1 MSTILFELGCEELPP
16 KSLKPL
22 RDALQASVI
31 AQLTEADI
39 TFDSIKAFAAPRRLA
54 LQIQGISDKQ
64 PDRSEQKRGPAI
76 KAAFDA
82 EGNLSKAL
90 RGSVSSNIPFEN
102 SQVLENFFRDSKDEK
117 SNRNF
122 KELIDKIN
130 KQGYKEVLEELN
142 QKSISFLTKYGI
154 KISVSGT
161 SKGSYISFEQTI
173 QGQATTELLPA
184 IFQTALDNLPI
195 AKRMRSGASRNE
207 FVRPVQWAVLMQD
220 SAVIDAT
227 IQGHQ
232 TANQT
237 RGHRFHSPNYHEIAH
252 AGNYE
257 QLLDGLKVVADFD
270 KRQMLIKNQ
279 VKALADE
286 VNADAIVPQDLLDE
300 VTALVDFPIALRAS
314 FEPRFLQVPQ
324 EALIST
330 MQADQKYFC
339 LTDKAGKLQPYFIFI
354 TNIESKD
361 PNQIIEGNEKV
372 VRPRLADAEF
382 FFLQDQ
388 KQPLFALTESLKTR
402 VFQDKLGTIWEK
414 SERIAKLAAFIAA
427 LMQQQG
433 QQIDIDETVRAGIL
447 SKADLASSLVG
458 EYPEL
463 QGIAGTYYARL
474 NNEPEAV
481 AASLEEQYLPKF
493 SGDVLPQT
501 PIGICLALADRLDT
515 LVGIFAIDQAPTG
528 SKDPFSL
535 RRSAIGILR
544 ILIEKQLPIN
554 LVALVEQAIKGYSDA
569 EGSKIEKMGDTFTQV
584 MAFLNSRYRA
594 MYTEQGVSVDTI
606 QAVQAI
612 NPHMPLDFDQRIRAV
627 QAFSE
632 LSQASML
639 ADSNKRV
646 ANILAKSEVS
656 VADNVDEALLSESAE
671 QSLYGSVRQAQTAV
685 QPLLEQADYTQVLQ
699 TLASLDE
706 PLTQFFDN
714 VMVNSEDA
722 ALKNNRLALLK
733 QVRALFL
740 TVADISE
747 LQL

>member
-1 MSTILFELGCEELPP
+1 
-16 KSLKPL
+16 
-22 RDALQASVI
+22 
-31 AQLTEADI
+31 
-39 TFDSIKAFAAPRRLA
+39 
-54 LQIQGISDKQ
+54 
-64 PDRSEQKRGPAI
+64 
-76 KAAFDA
+76 
-82 EGNLSKAL
+82 
-90 RGSVSSNIPFEN
+90 
-102 SQVLENFFRDSKDEK
+102 
-117 SNRNF
+117 
-122 KELIDKIN
+122 
-130 KQGYKEVLEELN
+130 
-142 QKSISFLTKYGI
+142 
-154 KISVSGT
+154 
-161 SKGSYISFEQTI
+161 
-173 QGQATTELLPA
+173 
-184 IFQTALDNLPI
+184 
-195 AKRMRSGASRNE
+195 
-207 FVRPVQWAVLMQD
+207 
-220 SAVIDAT
+220 
-227 IQGHQ
+227 
-232 TANQT
+232 
-237 RGHRFHSPNYHEIAH
+237 
-252 AGNYE
+252 
-257 QLLDGLKVVADFD
+257 
-270 KRQMLIKNQ
+270 
-279 VKALADE
+279 
-286 VNADAIVPQDLLDE
+286 LDE
-300 VTALVDFPIALRAS
+300 VTALVDFPIALRAR

-330 MQADQKYFC
+330 MQAVQKYFC
-339 LTDKAGKLQPYFIFI
+339 LTDKTGKLQPYFIFI

-447 SKADLASSLVG
+447 SKADLTSSLVG

-656 VADNVDEALLSESAE
+656 VADNVDEALLSEPAE
-671 QSLYGSVRQAQTAV
+671 QGLYASVLQAQTAV
-685 QPLLEQADYTQVLQ
+685 KPLLEQADYTQVLQ

>member
-1 MSTILFELGCEELPP
+1 MSSILFELGCEELPP
-16 KSLKPL
+16 KSLKTL
-22 RDALQASVI
+22 RDALQASVT
-31 AQLTEADI
+31 AQLIEADI
-39 TFDSIKAFAAPRRLA
+39 SFDSMKAFAAPRRLA
-54 LQIQGISDKQ
+54 LQIQGIADKQ
-64 PDRSEQKRGPAI
+64 PDRAEQKRGPAI

-82 EGNLSKAL
+82 EGNPSRAAMGFAKGLGIEA
-90 RGSVSSNIPFEN
+90 
-102 SQVLENFFRDSKDEK
+102 SQ
-117 SNRNF
+117 
-122 KELIDKIN
+122 LITLNTDKGDYV
-130 KQGYKEVLEELN
+130 GY
-142 QKSISFLTKYGI
+142 
-154 KISVSGT
+154 
-161 SKGSYISFEQTI
+161 EQTVH
-173 QGQATTELLPA
+173 GKATAELLPA

-195 AKRMRSGASRNE
+195 AKRMRSGASRDE
-207 FVRPVQWAVLMQD
+207 FVRPVQWVVLMQD
-220 SAVIDAT
+220 DTVIDGV

-232 TANQT
+232 TDQQT
-237 RGHRFHSPNYHEIAH
+237 RGHRFHSPDYHTINH
-252 AGNYE
+252 ADDYE
-257 QLLDGLKVVADFD
+257 SLLDSLKVIADFD

-279 VKALADE
+279 VKALSDQ

-339 LTDKAGKLQPYFIFI
+339 LTDKDGKLQPYFIFI

-402 VFQDKLGTIWEK
+402 VFQDQLGTIWEK
-414 SERIAKLAAFIAA
+414 SERIAKLSAFIAA
-427 LMQQQG
+427 LLQQQG
-433 QQIDIDETVRAGIL
+433 QQIDIDETARAAML

-554 LVALVEQAIKGYSDA
+554 LVALVEQAIKNYVSA
-569 EGSKIEKMGDTFTQV
+569 EGSKISKMGDTFTKV

-632 LSQASML
+632 LPQAEQL

-646 ANILAKSEVS
+646 ANILAKSEGEVVDS
-656 VADNVDEALLSESAE
+656 VDESLLSEPAE
-671 QSLYGSVRQAQTAV
+671 QALYSAVRQAQTDV
-685 QPLLEQADYTQVLQ
+685 TPLLEKANYTQVLQ
-699 TLASLDE
+699 TLVSLDE
-706 PLTQFFDN
+706 PLTQFFDS
-714 VMVNSEDA
+714 VMVNSDDA

-733 QVRALFL
+733 QLRALFL

>member
-22 RDALQASVI
+22 RDALQASVTE
-31 AQLTEADI
+31 QLNEAEI
-39 TFDSIKAFAAPRRLA
+39 GFDSIKVFAAPRRLA
-54 LQIQGISDKQ
+54 IRIEGISDKQ

-76 KAAFDA
+76 KAAFDSD
-82 EGNLSKAL
+82 GNPTRAAMGFAKGLGIDAS
-90 RGSVSSNIPFEN
+90 
-102 SQVLENFFRDSKDEK
+102 
-117 SNRNF
+117 
-122 KELIDKIN
+122 ELITINTDKGDYV
-130 KQGYKEVLEELN
+130 GY
-142 QKSISFLTKYGI
+142 
-154 KISVSGT
+154 
-161 SKGSYISFEQTI
+161 EQII
-173 QGQATTELLPA
+173 QGQATTELLPT

-220 SAVIDAT
+220 DAVIDAT

-232 TANQT
+232 TGKQT
-237 RGHRFHSPNYHEIAH
+237 RGHRFHSPDYHEITH
-252 AGNYE
+252 ANDYE
-257 QLLDGLKVVADFD
+257 QLLDDLKVVADFD
-270 KRQMLIKNQ
+270 KRQTLIKNQ
-279 VKALADE
+279 VKTLADE
-286 VNADAIVPQDLLDE
+286 VNADPIVPQDLLDE
-300 VTALVDFPIALRAS
+300 VTALVDFPIALRAN
-314 FEPRFLQVPQ
+314 FEARFLQVPQ

-414 SERIAKLAAFIAA
+414 SERIAKLAAFIAT

-433 QQIDIDETVRAGIL
+433 RDINVDETVRAAIL

-474 NNEPEAV
+474 NDEPEAV
-481 AASLEEQYLPKF
+481 AASLQEQYLPKF

-554 LVALVEQAIKGYSDA
+554 LVALVEQAIKGYSTS
-569 EGSKIEKMGDTFTQV
+569 EGSKIAKMGDTFTQV

-627 QAFSE
+627 QTFSE
-632 LSQASML
+632 LPQAEKL

-656 VADNVDEALLSESAE
+656 VADTVDEALLSEPAE
-671 QSLYGSVRQAQTAV
+671 QTLYQAVQQAQMAV
-685 QPLLEQADYTQVLQ
+685 KPLLETADYTQVLQ
-699 TLASLDE
+699 TLVSLDA
-706 PLTQFFDN
+706 PLTQFFAD

>member
-22 RDALQASVI
+22 RDALQKSVTE
-31 AQLTEADI
+31 QLAEADI
-39 TFDSIKAFAAPRRLA
+39 SFDSMKAFAAPRRLA
-54 LQIQGISDKQ
+54 IQIQGISDKQ
-64 PDRSEQKRGPAI
+64 PDRTEQKRGPAI

-82 EGNLSKAL
+82 DGNPTRAAMGFAKGLGIEAS
-90 RGSVSSNIPFEN
+90 
-102 SQVLENFFRDSKDEK
+102 
-117 SNRNF
+117 
-122 KELIDKIN
+122 ELTTINTDKGDYV
-130 KQGYKEVLEELN
+130 GY
-142 QKSISFLTKYGI
+142 
-154 KISVSGT
+154 
-161 SKGSYISFEQTI
+161 EQTI
-173 QGQATTELLPA
+173 HGQATTELLPA
-184 IFQTALDNLPI
+184 IFQAALDDLPI

-232 TANQT
+232 TGTQT
-237 RGHRFHSPNYHEIAH
+237 RGHRFHSPDFYNIDH
-252 AGNYE
+252 ANDYE
-257 QLLDGLKVVADFD
+257 PLLDGLKVVADFD

-286 VNADAIVPQDLLDE
+286 INADAIVPQGLLDE
-300 VTALVDFPIALRAS
+300 VTALVDFPIALRAD
-314 FEPRFLQVPQ
+314 FEARFLQVPQ

-339 LTDKAGKLQPYFIFI
+339 LTDKAGTLQPYFIFI

-361 PNQIIEGNEKV
+361 PQQIIEGNEKV

-402 VFQDKLGTIWEK
+402 VFQDQLGTIWEK
-414 SERIAKLAAFIAA
+414 SERIAKLAAYIAA

-433 QQIDIDETVRAGIL
+433 HEINIDDTVRAAML

-474 NNEPEAV
+474 NDEPEAV

-501 PIGICLALADRLDT
+501 SIGICLALADRLDT

-535 RRSAIGILR
+535 RRSAIGVLR

-554 LVALVEQAIKGYSDA
+554 LVALVEQAIKNYSSSD
-569 EGSKIEKMGDTFTQV
+569 GSKITKMGDTFTQV

-612 NPHMPLDFDQRIRAV
+612 HPHMPLDFDQRIRAV
-627 QAFSE
+627 QTFSE
-632 LSQASML
+632 LPQAEQL

-646 ANILAKSEVS
+646 ANILAKSEET
-656 VADNVDEALLSESAE
+656 VADKVDEALLTEPAE
-671 QSLYGSVRQAQTAV
+671 QALYETVRQAQTAV
-685 QPLLEQADYTQVLQ
+685 TPLLAEADYTQVLQ
-699 TLASLDE
+699 TLAGLDA
-706 PLTQFFDN
+706 PLTQFFDD

-747 LQL
+747 LQI

>member
-22 RDALQASVI
+22 RDALQASVTE
-31 AQLTEADI
+31 QLNEAEI
-39 TFDSIKAFAAPRRLA
+39 GFDSIKAFAAPRRLA
-54 LQIQGISDKQ
+54 IRIEGISDKQ

-76 KAAFDA
+76 KAAFDSD
-82 EGNLSKAL
+82 GNPTRAAMGFAKGLGIDAS
-90 RGSVSSNIPFEN
+90 
-102 SQVLENFFRDSKDEK
+102 
-117 SNRNF
+117 
-122 KELIDKIN
+122 ELITINTDKGDYV
-130 KQGYKEVLEELN
+130 GY
-142 QKSISFLTKYGI
+142 
-154 KISVSGT
+154 
-161 SKGSYISFEQTI
+161 EQII
-173 QGQATTELLPA
+173 QGQATTELLPT

-232 TANQT
+232 TGKQT
-237 RGHRFHSPNYHEIAH
+237 RGHRFHSPDYHEITH
-252 AGNYE
+252 ANDYE
-257 QLLDGLKVVADFD
+257 QLLDDLKVVADFD
-270 KRQMLIKNQ
+270 KRQTLIKNQ
-279 VKALADE
+279 VKTLADE
-286 VNADAIVPQDLLDE
+286 VNADPIVPQDLLDE
-300 VTALVDFPIALRAS
+300 VTALVDFPIALRAN
-314 FEPRFLQVPQ
+314 FEARFLQVPQ

-339 LTDKAGKLQPYFIFI
+339 LTDKVGKLQPYFIFI

-388 KQPLFALTESLKTR
+388 KQPLFALIESLKTR

-414 SERIAKLAAFIAA
+414 SERIAKLAAFIAT

-433 QQIDIDETVRAGIL
+433 RDINVDETVRAAIL

-474 NNEPEAV
+474 NDEPEAV
-481 AASLEEQYLPKF
+481 AASLQEQYLPKF

-554 LVALVEQAIKGYSDA
+554 LVALVEQAIKGYSTS
-569 EGSKIEKMGDTFTQV
+569 EGSKIAKMGDTFTQV

-627 QAFSE
+627 QTFSE
-632 LSQASML
+632 LPQAEEL

-656 VADNVDEALLSESAE
+656 VADTVDEALLSEAAE
-671 QSLYGSVRQAQTAV
+671 QTLYQAVQQAQMAV
-685 QPLLEQADYTQVLQ
+685 KPLLETADYTQVLQ
-699 TLASLDE
+699 TLVSLDA
-706 PLTQFFDN
+706 PLTQFFAD

>member
-22 RDALQASVI
+22 RDALQASVTE
-31 AQLTEADI
+31 QLTEADI

-54 LQIQGISDKQ
+54 IQIQGISDKQ

-76 KAAFDA
+76 KAAFDSD
-82 EGNLSKAL
+82 GNPTRAAMGFAKGLGIEAS
-90 RGSVSSNIPFEN
+90 
-102 SQVLENFFRDSKDEK
+102 
-117 SNRNF
+117 
-122 KELIDKIN
+122 ELITINTDKGDYV
-130 KQGYKEVLEELN
+130 GY
-142 QKSISFLTKYGI
+142 
-154 KISVSGT
+154 
-161 SKGSYISFEQTI
+161 EQVI
-173 QGQATTELLPA
+173 DGQATTELLPA

-220 SAVIDAT
+220 STVIEAT

-232 TANQT
+232 TGTQT
-237 RGHRFHSPNYHEIAH
+237 RGHRFHSPDYYTIAH
-252 AGNYE
+252 ANDYE

-300 VTALVDFPIALRAS
+300 VTALVDFPIALRAN
-314 FEPRFLQVPQ
+314 FEARFLQVPQ

-414 SERIAKLAAFIAA
+414 SERIAKLAAFIAT

-433 QQIDIDETVRAGIL
+433 RDINVDETVRAAIL

-474 NNEPEAV
+474 NGEPEAV

-554 LVALVEQAIKGYSDA
+554 LVALVEQAIKGYSTSD
-569 EGSKIEKMGDTFTQV
+569 GSKIAKMGDTFTQV

-627 QAFSE
+627 QTFSKV
-632 LSQASML
+632 SQASML

-656 VADNVDEALLSESAE
+656 VADNVDEALLSEPAE
-671 QSLYGSVRQAQTAV
+671 QELYQAVQQAQTAV
-685 QPLLEQADYTQVLQ
+685 KPLLETADYTQVLQ
-699 TLASLDE
+699 TLVSLDA
-706 PLTQFFDN
+706 PLTQFFAD
-714 VMVNSEDA
+714 VMVNSDDA

>member
-22 RDALQASVI
+22 RDALQASVTE
-31 AQLTEADI
+31 QLTAADI

-54 LQIQGISDKQ
+54 IQIQGISDKQ
-64 PDRSEQKRGPAI
+64 PDRTEQKRGPAI
-76 KAAFDA
+76 KAAFDSD
-82 EGNLSKAL
+82 GNPTRAAMGFAKGLGIEAS
-90 RGSVSSNIPFEN
+90 
-102 SQVLENFFRDSKDEK
+102 
-117 SNRNF
+117 
-122 KELIDKIN
+122 ELITINTDK
-130 KQGYKEVLEELN
+130 GDYV
-142 QKSISFLTKYGI
+142 G
-154 KISVSGT
+154 
-161 SKGSYISFEQTI
+161 FEQTI
-173 QGQATTELLPA
+173 RGQATTELLPA

-220 SAVIDAT
+220 DTVIDAT

-232 TANQT
+232 TGTQT
-237 RGHRFHSPNYHEIAH
+237 RGHRFHSPDYHNIAH
-252 AGNYE
+252 ANDYE

-286 VNADAIVPQDLLDE
+286 VNSDAIVPQDLLDE

-314 FEPRFLQVPQ
+314 FEARFLQVPQ

-388 KQPLFALTESLKTR
+388 KQPLFALTESLKNR

-414 SERIAKLAAFIAA
+414 SERIAKLAAFIAT

-433 QQIDIDETVRAGIL
+433 HDINVDETVRAGIL

-474 NNEPEAV
+474 NDEPEAV

-569 EGSKIEKMGDTFTQV
+569 EGSKIAKMGDTFTQV

-656 VADNVDEALLSESAE
+656 VADTVDEALLSESAE
-671 QSLYGSVRQAQTAV
+671 QNLYANVQQAQTVV

-706 PLTQFFDN
+706 PLTQFFDQ

>member
-22 RDALQASVI
+22 RDALQESVI
-31 AQLTEADI
+31 EQLNEAEI
-39 TFDSIKAFAAPRRLA
+39 SFDSIKTFAAPRRLA

-82 EGNLSKAL
+82 DGHPTRAAMGFAKGLGIEAS
-90 RGSVSSNIPFEN
+90 
-102 SQVLENFFRDSKDEK
+102 
-117 SNRNF
+117 
-122 KELIDKIN
+122 ELITINTDKGDYV
-130 KQGYKEVLEELN
+130 GY
-142 QKSISFLTKYGI
+142 
-154 KISVSGT
+154 
-161 SKGSYISFEQTI
+161 EQVI
-173 QGQATTELLPA
+173 HGQATTELLPA

-220 SAVIDAT
+220 STVIDAT

-232 TANQT
+232 TGTQT

-252 AGNYE
+252 ANDYE

-286 VNADAIVPQDLLDE
+286 VNSDAIVPQDLLDE

-339 LTDKAGKLQPYFIFI
+339 LTDKTGKLQPYFIFI

-656 VADNVDEALLSESAE
+656 VADNVDEALLSEPAE
-671 QSLYGSVRQAQTAV
+671 QGLYASVIQAQTAV
-685 QPLLEQADYTQVLQ
+685 KPLLEQADYTQVLQ

>member
-22 RDALQASVI
+22 RDALQASVTE
-31 AQLTEADI
+31 QLTEADI

-54 LQIQGISDKQ
+54 IQIQGISDKQ

-76 KAAFDA
+76 KAAFDSD
-82 EGNLSKAL
+82 GNPTRAAMGFAKGLGIEAS
-90 RGSVSSNIPFEN
+90 
-102 SQVLENFFRDSKDEK
+102 
-117 SNRNF
+117 
-122 KELIDKIN
+122 ELITINTDKGDYV
-130 KQGYKEVLEELN
+130 GY
-142 QKSISFLTKYGI
+142 
-154 KISVSGT
+154 
-161 SKGSYISFEQTI
+161 EQVI
-173 QGQATTELLPA
+173 DGQATTELLPA

-220 SAVIDAT
+220 STVIEAT

-232 TANQT
+232 TGTQT
-237 RGHRFHSPNYHEIAH
+237 RGHRFHSPDYYTIAH
-252 AGNYE
+252 ANDYE

-300 VTALVDFPIALRAS
+300 VTALVDFPIALRAN
-314 FEPRFLQVPQ
+314 FEARFLQVPQ

-414 SERIAKLAAFIAA
+414 SERIAKLAAFIAT

-433 QQIDIDETVRAGIL
+433 RDISIDETVRAAIL

-474 NNEPEAV
+474 NGEPEAV

-493 SGDVLPQT
+493 SGDVLPKT

-554 LVALVEQAIKGYSDA
+554 LVALVEQAIKGYSTSD
-569 EGSKIEKMGDTFTQV
+569 GSKIAKMGDTFTQV

-627 QAFSE
+627 QTFSKV
-632 LSQASML
+632 SQASML

-656 VADNVDEALLSESAE
+656 VADNVDEALLSEPAE
-671 QSLYGSVRQAQTAV
+671 QELYQAVQQAQKAV
-685 QPLLEQADYTQVLQ
+685 KPLLETADYTQVLQ
-699 TLASLDE
+699 TLVSLDA
-706 PLTQFFDN
+706 PLTQFFAD
-714 VMVNSEDA
+714 VMVNSDDV

>member
-22 RDALQASVI
+22 RDALQASVTE
-31 AQLTEADI
+31 QLNEAEI
-39 TFDSIKAFAAPRRLA
+39 GFDSIKAFAAPRRLA
-54 LQIQGISDKQ
+54 LQIEGISEKQ
-64 PDRSEQKRGPAI
+64 PDRTEEKRGPAI
-76 KAAFDA
+76 KAAFDSD
-82 EGNLSKAL
+82 GNPTRAAMGFAKGLGIDAS
-90 RGSVSSNIPFEN
+90 
-102 SQVLENFFRDSKDEK
+102 
-117 SNRNF
+117 
-122 KELIDKIN
+122 ELITINTDKGDYV
-130 KQGYKEVLEELN
+130 GY
-142 QKSISFLTKYGI
+142 
-154 KISVSGT
+154 
-161 SKGSYISFEQTI
+161 EQII
-173 QGQATTELLPA
+173 QGQATTELLPT

-207 FVRPVQWAVLMQD
+207 FVRPVQWTVLMQD

-232 TANQT
+232 TGKQT
-237 RGHRFHSPNYHEIAH
+237 RGHRFHSPDYHEITH
-252 AGNYE
+252 ANDYE
-257 QLLDGLKVVADFD
+257 QLLDDLKVVADFD
-270 KRQMLIKNQ
+270 KRQTLIKNQ
-279 VKALADE
+279 VNTLADE
-286 VNADAIVPQDLLDE
+286 VNADPIVPQDLLDE
-300 VTALVDFPIALRAS
+300 VTALVDFPIALRAN
-314 FEPRFLQVPQ
+314 FEARFLQVPQ

-402 VFQDKLGTIWEK
+402 VFQDKLGTIWQK
-414 SERIAKLAAFIAA
+414 SERIAKLAAFIAT

-433 QQIDIDETVRAGIL
+433 RDINVDETVRAAIL

-474 NNEPEAV
+474 NDEPEAV
-481 AASLEEQYLPKF
+481 AASLQEQYLPKF

-554 LVALVEQAIKGYSDA
+554 LVALVEQAIKGYSTS
-569 EGSKIEKMGDTFTQV
+569 EGSKIAKMGDTFTQV

-594 MYTEQGVSVDTI
+594 MYTEQGISVDTI

-627 QAFSE
+627 QTFSE
-632 LSQASML
+632 LPQAEEL

-656 VADNVDEALLSESAE
+656 VADTVDEALLSEAAE
-671 QSLYGSVRQAQTAV
+671 QTLYQAVQQAQMAV
-685 QPLLEQADYTQVLQ
+685 KPLLETADYTQVLQ
-699 TLASLDE
+699 TLVSLDA
-706 PLTQFFDN
+706 PLTQFFAD

>member
-22 RDALQASVI
+22 RDALQASVTE
-31 AQLTEADI
+31 QLTEADI
-39 TFDSIKAFAAPRRLA
+39 SFDSIKAFAAPRRLA
-54 LQIQGISDKQ
+54 IQIQGISDKQ
-64 PDRSEQKRGPAI
+64 PDRTEEKRGPAI

-82 EGNLSKAL
+82 DGNPTRAAMGFAKGLGIEAS
-90 RGSVSSNIPFEN
+90 
-102 SQVLENFFRDSKDEK
+102 
-117 SNRNF
+117 
-122 KELIDKIN
+122 ELTTISTDKGDYV
-130 KQGYKEVLEELN
+130 GYV
-142 QKSISFLTKYGI
+142 
-154 KISVSGT
+154 
-161 SKGSYISFEQTI
+161 QTI

-220 SAVIDAT
+220 STVIDAT

-232 TANQT
+232 TGTQT
-237 RGHRFHSPNYHEIAH
+237 RGHRFHSPEYHNIGH
-252 AGNYE
+252 ANDYE
-257 QLLDGLKVVADFD
+257 ELLGGLKVVADFD

-286 VNADAIVPQDLLDE
+286 VNSDAIVPQALLDE

-314 FEPRFLQVPQ
+314 FEARFLQVPQ

-433 QQIDIDETVRAGIL
+433 QQISIDETVRAGIL

-474 NNEPEAV
+474 NDEPEAV

-554 LVALVEQAIKGYSDA
+554 LVALVEQAIKGYSTSD
-569 EGSKIEKMGDTFTQV
+569 GSKIAKMGDTFTQV

-627 QAFSE
+627 QTFSD
-632 LSQASML
+632 LPQASML

-656 VADNVDEALLSESAE
+656 VADTVDEALLSEPAE
-671 QSLYGSVRQAQTAV
+671 QNLYASVKQAQTVV

-714 VMVNSEDA
+714 VMVNSEDT
-722 ALKNNRLALLK
+722 ALKANRLALLK

>member
-22 RDALQASVI
+22 RDALENSVVE
-31 AQLTEADI
+31 QLNEADI

-54 LQIQGISDKQ
+54 IQIEGISDKQ
-64 PDRSEQKRGPAI
+64 PNRSEQKRGPAI

-82 EGNLSKAL
+82 DGNPTRAAMGFAKGLGIDAS
-90 RGSVSSNIPFEN
+90 
-102 SQVLENFFRDSKDEK
+102 
-117 SNRNF
+117 
-122 KELIDKIN
+122 ELVTIKTDK
-130 KQGYKEVLEELN
+130 GDYV
-142 QKSISFLTKYGI
+142 G
-154 KISVSGT
+154 
-161 SKGSYISFEQTI
+161 FEQTI
-173 QGQATTELLPA
+173 EGQATTELLPS

-195 AKRMRSGASRNE
+195 AKRMRSGASRDE
-207 FVRPVQWAVLMQD
+207 FVRPVQWVVLMQD
-220 SAVIDAT
+220 DTVIDAT
-227 IQGHQ
+227 IQGHD
-232 TANQT
+232 TGTQT
-237 RGHRFHSPNYHEIAH
+237 RGHRFHSPDYHKITH
-252 AGNYE
+252 ANDYE
-257 QLLDGLKVVADFD
+257 ALLKNLNVIADFD
-270 KRQMLIKNQ
+270 QRQMLIKNQ

-286 VNADAIVPQDLLDE
+286 VNANPIIPQSLLDE

-361 PNQIIEGNEKV
+361 PKQIIEGNEKV

-388 KQPLFALTESLKTR
+388 KQPLFALTDSLKTR
-402 VFQDKLGTIWEK
+402 VFQDQLGTIWQK
-414 SERIAKLAAFIAA
+414 SERVAKLAAFIAA
-427 LMQQQG
+427 LIQEQG
-433 QQIDIDETVRAGIL
+433 QTIDIDETVRAAIL

-474 NNEPEAV
+474 NGESEAV
-481 AASLEEQYLPKF
+481 AASIEEQYLPKF

-554 LVALVEQAIKGYSDA
+554 LVALVEQAIKGYSDDS
-569 EGSKIEKMGDTFTQV
+569 GSKIAKMGDTFTQV
-584 MAFLNSRYRA
+584 MTFLNSRYRA

-632 LSQASML
+632 LPQASML
-639 ADSNKRV
+639 SESNKRV
-646 ANILAKSEVS
+646 ANILAKSEGDVVNS
-656 VADNVDEALLSESAE
+656 INKTLINEGAE
-671 QSLYGSVRQAQTAV
+671 QDLYQAIQHAQDDV
-685 QPLLEQADYTQVLQ
+685 APLLKTADYTPVLQ
-699 TLASLDE
+699 TLARLDE
-706 PLTQFFDN
+706 PLTQFFDT

-722 ALKNNRLALLK
+722 ALKANRLALLK

>member
-82 EGNLSKAL
+82 EGNPTRAAMGFAKGLGIEAS
-90 RGSVSSNIPFEN
+90 
-102 SQVLENFFRDSKDEK
+102 
-117 SNRNF
+117 
-122 KELIDKIN
+122 ELITINTDKGDYV
-130 KQGYKEVLEELN
+130 GY
-142 QKSISFLTKYGI
+142 
-154 KISVSGT
+154 
-161 SKGSYISFEQTI
+161 EQVI
-173 QGQATTELLPA
+173 HGQATTELLAA

-220 SAVIDAT
+220 STVIDAT

-232 TANQT
+232 TGTQT

-252 AGNYE
+252 ANDYE
-257 QLLDGLKVVADFD
+257 ELLGGLKVVADFD

-656 VADNVDEALLSESAE
+656 VADTVDEALLSESAE
-671 QSLYGSVRQAQTAV
+671 QSLYESVLQAQTEV
-685 QPLLEQADYTQVLQ
+685 KPLLEQADYTQVLQ

-722 ALKNNRLALLK
+722 DLKNNRLALLK

>member
-16 KSLKPL
+16 KSLKTL
-22 RDALQASVI
+22 RDALQASVTE
-31 AQLTEADI
+31 QLAEADI
-39 TFDSIKAFAAPRRLA
+39 SFESIKAFAAPRRLA
-54 LQIQGISDKQ
+54 LQIQNIANSQ

-82 EGNLSKAL
+82 EGNPSRAAIGFAKGLGIEPS
-90 RGSVSSNIPFEN
+90 
-102 SQVLENFFRDSKDEK
+102 
-117 SNRNF
+117 
-122 KELIDKIN
+122 ELMTINTDKGDYI
-130 KQGYKEVLEELN
+130 GY
-142 QKSISFLTKYGI
+142 
-154 KISVSGT
+154 
-161 SKGSYISFEQTI
+161 EQTI
-173 QGQATTELLPA
+173 RGQAVTELLPE

-195 AKRMRSGASRNE
+195 AKRMRSGMSKQE
-207 FVRPVQWAVLMQD
+207 FVRPVQWVVLMRDDQL
-220 SAVIDAT
+220 VEAT

-232 TANQT
+232 TGTQT
-237 RGHRFHSPNYHEIAH
+237 RGHRFHSPSFYNIDH
-252 AGNYE
+252 ADNYE
-257 QLLDGLKVVADFD
+257 SLLQSLKVVANFD
-270 KRQMLIKNQ
+270 KRKMLIKNQ
-279 VKALADE
+279 VKTLADQ
-286 VNADAIVPQDLLDE
+286 VNANAIMPQDLLDE

-388 KQPLFALTESLKTR
+388 KQPLFALTENLKSR
-402 VFQDKLGTIWEK
+402 VFQDKLGTIGHK

-433 QQIDIDETVRAGIL
+433 TPIDIDETVRAAIL
-447 SKADLASSLVG
+447 AKADLASSLVG

-474 NNEPEAV
+474 NGEPEAV
-481 AASLEEQYLPKF
+481 AAGLEEQYLPKF
-493 SGDVLPQT
+493 SGDALPQT

-554 LVALVEQAIKGYSDA
+554 LVALVEQAVKNYSSIDNNLA
-569 EGSKIEKMGDTFTQV
+569 IDMGDTFTQV
-584 MAFLNSRYRA
+584 TSFLNSRYRA
-594 MYTEQGVSVDTI
+594 MYTEQGVNVDTI

-627 QAFSE
+627 QTFSK
-632 LSQASML
+632 LPQASKL
-639 ADSNKRV
+639 AESNKRV
-646 ANILAKSEVS
+646 ANILAKSEGE
-656 VADNVDEALLSESAE
+656 VAEKVDEALLSEAAE
-671 QSLYGSVRQAQTAV
+671 QDLYQAVQQAQTDVA
-685 QPLLEQADYTQVLQ
+685 PLLKSAEYTQILQ

-706 PLTQFFDN
+706 PLTQFFDS
-714 VMVNSEDA
+714 VMVNSEEA
-722 ALKNNRLALLK
+722 ALKANRLALLK

>member
-1 MSTILFELGCEELPP
+1 MTTILFELGCEELPP
-16 KSLKPL
+16 KSLKTL
-22 RDALQASVI
+22 RDALKNSVTE
-31 AQLTEADI
+31 QLVAADI
-39 TFDSIKAFAAPRRLA
+39 SFDAIKAFAAPRRLA
-54 LQIQGISDKQ
+54 LQIHGIADKQ

-82 EGNLSKAL
+82 EGNPSRAAIGFAKGLGIEAS
-90 RGSVSSNIPFEN
+90 
-102 SQVLENFFRDSKDEK
+102 
-117 SNRNF
+117 
-122 KELIDKIN
+122 ELITINTDKGDYV
-130 KQGYKEVLEELN
+130 GY
-142 QKSISFLTKYGI
+142 
-154 KISVSGT
+154 
-161 SKGSYISFEQTI
+161 EQTVH
-173 QGQATTELLPA
+173 GKAVAELLPQ

-195 AKRMRSGASRNE
+195 AKRMRSGASRDE
-207 FVRPVQWAVLMQD
+207 FVRPVQWMVLMAD
-220 SAVIDAT
+220 DRVIDAA

-232 TANQT
+232 SGQQT
-237 RGHRFHSPNYHEIAH
+237 RGHRFHSPDYHTISH
-252 AGNYE
+252 ANDYE
-257 QLLDGLKVVADFD
+257 ALLDGLKVVADFD
-270 KRQMLIKNQ
+270 KRQAFINNQ
-279 VKALADE
+279 VQALADE
-286 VNADAIVPQDLLDE
+286 INATAIVPQDLLDE
-300 VTALVDFPIALRAS
+300 VTALVDFPIALRAD

-339 LTDKAGKLQPYFIFI
+339 LTDKDGKLQPYFIFI
-354 TNIESKD
+354 TNIASKD
-361 PNQIIEGNEKV
+361 PKQIIEGNEKV

-402 VFQDKLGTIWEK
+402 VFQDQLGTIWEK
-414 SERIAKLAAFIAA
+414 SERIAKQATFIAN
-427 LMQQQG
+427 LLQQQG
-433 QQIDIDETVRAGIL
+433 QQINIDETARAAML

-458 EYPEL
+458 EYPDL

-474 NNEPEAV
+474 NGEPEAV

-515 LVGIFAIDQAPTG
+515 LVGIFAIGQPPTG

-554 LVALVEQAIKGYSDA
+554 LVALVEQAIKNYASA
-569 EGSKIEKMGDTFTQV
+569 EGSKITKMGDTFTQV

-627 QAFSE
+627 QAFSA
-632 LSQASML
+632 LPQASML

-646 ANILAKSEVS
+646 ANILAKSES
-656 VADNVDEALLSESAE
+656 AVAENIDETLLVEPAE
-671 QSLYGSVRQAQTAV
+671 QALYSNVCQAQTAV
-685 QPLLEQADYTQVLQ
+685 QPLLAQANYTQVLQ
-699 TLASLDE
+699 TLTSLDA
-706 PLTQFFDN
+706 PLTQFFED
-714 VMVNSEDA
+714 VMVNSDDA

>member
-22 RDALQASVI
+22 RDALQASVTE
-31 AQLTEADI
+31 QLNEADI
-39 TFDSIKAFAAPRRLA
+39 TFDSIKAFATPRRLA
-54 LQIQGISDKQ
+54 IQIEGISDKQ

-76 KAAFDA
+76 KAAFDSD
-82 EGNLSKAL
+82 GNPTRAAMGFAKGLGIDAS
-90 RGSVSSNIPFEN
+90 
-102 SQVLENFFRDSKDEK
+102 
-117 SNRNF
+117 
-122 KELIDKIN
+122 ELITINTDKGDYV
-130 KQGYKEVLEELN
+130 GY
-142 QKSISFLTKYGI
+142 
-154 KISVSGT
+154 
-161 SKGSYISFEQTI
+161 EQII
-173 QGQATTELLPA
+173 QGQATTELLPT

-220 SAVIDAT
+220 DAVIDAT

-232 TANQT
+232 TGKQT
-237 RGHRFHSPNYHEIAH
+237 RGHRFHSPDYHEITH
-252 AGNYE
+252 ANDYE

-270 KRQMLIKNQ
+270 KRQTLIKNQ
-279 VKALADE
+279 VKTLADE
-286 VNADAIVPQDLLDE
+286 VNADPIVPQDLLDE
-300 VTALVDFPIALRAS
+300 VTALVDFPIALRAN

-414 SERIAKLAAFIAA
+414 SERIAKLAAFIAT

-433 QQIDIDETVRAGIL
+433 RDINVDETVRAAIL

-474 NNEPEAV
+474 NDEPEAV
-481 AASLEEQYLPKF
+481 AASLQEQYLPKF

-554 LVALVEQAIKGYSDA
+554 LVALVEQAIKGYSTS
-569 EGSKIEKMGDTFTQV
+569 EGSKIAKMGDTFTQV

-612 NPHMPLDFDQRIRAV
+612 NSHMPLDFDQRIRAV
-627 QAFSE
+627 QTFSE
-632 LSQASML
+632 LPQAEKL

-656 VADNVDEALLSESAE
+656 VADTVDEALLSEPAE
-671 QSLYGSVRQAQTAV
+671 QALYQAIQQAQTAV
-685 QPLLEQADYTQVLQ
+685 KPLLETADYTQVLQ
-699 TLASLDE
+699 TLVSLDA
-706 PLTQFFDN
+706 PLSDFFAD

>member
-31 AQLTEADI
+31 EQLKEADI
-39 TFDSIKAFAAPRRLA
+39 SFDSIKAFAAPRRLA
-54 LQIQGISDKQ
+54 IQITGISDKQ
-64 PDRSEQKRGPAI
+64 PDRTEQKRGPAI
-76 KAAFDA
+76 KAAFDD
-82 EGNLSKAL
+82 EGNPTRAAMGFAKGLGIEAS
-90 RGSVSSNIPFEN
+90 
-102 SQVLENFFRDSKDEK
+102 
-117 SNRNF
+117 
-122 KELIDKIN
+122 ELTTINTDKGDYV
-130 KQGYKEVLEELN
+130 GY
-142 QKSISFLTKYGI
+142 
-154 KISVSGT
+154 
-161 SKGSYISFEQTI
+161 EQTI
-173 QGQATTELLPA
+173 HGQATTELLPD

-195 AKRMRSGASRNE
+195 AKRMRSGSGREE
-207 FVRPVQWAVLMQD
+207 FVRPVQWVVLMQD
-220 SAVIDAT
+220 DQVIDAT

-232 TANQT
+232 SGAKT
-237 RGHRFHSPNYHEIAH
+237 RGHRFHSPDYHELDH
-252 AGNYE
+252 ADNYE
-257 QLLDGLKVVADFD
+257 SLLERLKVIADFD
-270 KRQMLIKNQ
+270 KRRMMINNQ
-279 VKALADE
+279 VKTLADQ
-286 VNADAIVPQDLLDE
+286 VNADAIVPAELLDE
-300 VTALVDFPIALRAS
+300 VTALVDLPIALRAS

-339 LTDKAGKLQPYFIFI
+339 LTDKDGKLQPYFIFI

-361 PNQIIEGNEKV
+361 SNQIVEGNEKV

-388 KQPLFALTESLKTR
+388 KQPLFAMTESLKTR
-402 VFQDKLGTIWEK
+402 VFQDQLGTIWEK
-414 SERIAKLAAFIAA
+414 SERIAKLAGFIAG
-427 LMQQQG
+427 LLQQQG
-433 QQIDIDETVRAGIL
+433 QSIDLDETVRAAML
-447 SKADLASSLVG
+447 AKADLTSSLVG

-474 NNEPEAV
+474 NDEPEAV
-481 AASLEEQYLPKF
+481 AASIEEQYLPKF
-493 SGDVLPQT
+493 SGDILPQT

-554 LVALVEQAIKGYSDA
+554 LVALVEQAIKGYSN
-569 EGSKIEKMGDTFTQV
+569 ESGSKIAKMGDTFTQV

-594 MYTEQGVSVDTI
+594 MYTEKGVSVDTI

-627 QAFSE
+627 QSFSK
-632 LSQASML
+632 LPQASML

-646 ANILAKSEVS
+646 ANIIAKSDAQ
-656 VADNVDEALLSESAE
+656 VADKVDESLLTEAAE
-671 QSLYGSVRQAQTAV
+671 QALYAKVQQAQQQVA
-685 QPLLEQADYTQVLQ
+685 PLLEQADYTQVLQ
-699 TLASLDE
+699 TLTSLDE
-706 PLTQFFDN
+706 PLTQFFDS

-722 ALKNNRLALLK
+722 ALKANRLALLK

>member
-22 RDALQASVI
+22 RDALQKSVTE
-31 AQLTEADI
+31 QLAEADI
-39 TFDSIKAFAAPRRLA
+39 SFDSMKAFAAPRRLA
-54 LQIQGISDKQ
+54 IQIQGISDKQ
-64 PDRSEQKRGPAI
+64 PDRTEQKRGPAI

-82 EGNLSKAL
+82 DGNPTRAAMGFAKGLGIEAS
-90 RGSVSSNIPFEN
+90 
-102 SQVLENFFRDSKDEK
+102 
-117 SNRNF
+117 
-122 KELIDKIN
+122 ELTTINTDKGDYV
-130 KQGYKEVLEELN
+130 GY
-142 QKSISFLTKYGI
+142 
-154 KISVSGT
+154 
-161 SKGSYISFEQTI
+161 EQTI
-173 QGQATTELLPA
+173 HGQATTELLPA
-184 IFQTALDNLPI
+184 IFQTALDDLPI

-220 SAVIDAT
+220 DGVIDAT

-232 TANQT
+232 TGTQT
-237 RGHRFHSPNYHEIAH
+237 RGHRFHSPDFYNIDH
-252 AGNYE
+252 ANDYE
-257 QLLDGLKVVADFD
+257 PLLDGLKVVADFD

-286 VNADAIVPQDLLDE
+286 INADAIVPQGLLDE
-300 VTALVDFPIALRAS
+300 VTALVDFPIALRAD
-314 FEPRFLQVPQ
+314 FEARFLQVPQ

-339 LTDKAGKLQPYFIFI
+339 LTDKAGTLQPYFIFI

-361 PNQIIEGNEKV
+361 PQQIIEGNEKV

-402 VFQDKLGTIWEK
+402 VFQDQLGTIWEK
-414 SERIAKLAAFIAA
+414 SERIAKLAAYIAA

-433 QQIDIDETVRAGIL
+433 HEINIDDTVRAAML

-474 NNEPEAV
+474 NEEPEAV

-501 PIGICLALADRLDT
+501 SIGICLALADRLDT

-535 RRSAIGILR
+535 RRSAIGVLR

-554 LVALVEQAIKGYSDA
+554 LVALVEQAIKNYSSSD
-569 EGSKIEKMGDTFTQV
+569 GSKITKMGDTFTQV

-612 NPHMPLDFDQRIRAV
+612 HPHMPLDFDQRIRAV
-627 QAFSE
+627 QTFSE
-632 LSQASML
+632 LPQAEQL

-646 ANILAKSEVS
+646 ANILAKSEET
-656 VADNVDEALLSESAE
+656 VADKVDEALLSEPAE
-671 QSLYGSVRQAQTAV
+671 QTLYETVRQAQTAV
-685 QPLLEQADYTQVLQ
+685 TPLLAEADYTQVLQ
-699 TLASLDE
+699 TLAGLDA
-706 PLTQFFDN
+706 PLTQFFDD

-747 LQL
+747 LQI

>member
-1 MSTILFELGCEELPP
+1 MTTILFELGCEELPP
-16 KSLKPL
+16 KSLKTL
-22 RDALQASVI
+22 RDALQNSVTE
-31 AQLTEADI
+31 QLNDTDI
-39 TFDSIKAFAAPRRLA
+39 SFDSIKAFAAPRRLA
-54 LQIQGISDKQ
+54 LQIYGISDKQ

-82 EGNLSKAL
+82 DGHPTRAAIGFAKGLGIEAS
-90 RGSVSSNIPFEN
+90 
-102 SQVLENFFRDSKDEK
+102 
-117 SNRNF
+117 
-122 KELIDKIN
+122 ELMIINTDKGDYV
-130 KQGYKEVLEELN
+130 GY
-142 QKSISFLTKYGI
+142 
-154 KISVSGT
+154 
-161 SKGSYISFEQTI
+161 EQTVH
-173 QGQATTELLPA
+173 GKAVAELLPQ

-195 AKRMRSGASRNE
+195 AKRMRSGASRDE
-207 FVRPVQWAVLMQD
+207 FVRPVQWVVLMADDQ
-220 SAVIDAT
+220 VIAAT

-232 TANQT
+232 SGQQT
-237 RGHRFHSPNYHEIAH
+237 RGHRFHSPDYHAINH
-252 AGNYE
+252 ANDYE
-257 QLLDGLKVVADFD
+257 ALLDGLKVVADFD
-270 KRQMLIKNQ
+270 KRQAFINNQ
-279 VKALADE
+279 VQALADE
-286 VNADAIVPQDLLDE
+286 INATAIVPQDLLDE
-300 VTALVDFPIALRAS
+300 VTALVDFPIALRAD

-339 LTDKAGKLQPYFIFI
+339 LTDKDGKLQPYFIFI
-354 TNIESKD
+354 TNIASKD
-361 PNQIIEGNEKV
+361 PKQIIEGNEKV

-388 KQPLFALTESLKTR
+388 KQPLAALTDSLKTR
-402 VFQDKLGTIWEK
+402 VFQDQLGTIWEK
-414 SERIAKLAAFIAA
+414 SERIAKLATFIAT
-427 LMQQQG
+427 LLQEQG
-433 QQIDIDETVRAGIL
+433 QPISIEETARAAML

-458 EYPEL
+458 EYPDL

-474 NNEPEAV
+474 NGEPEAV

-493 SGDVLPQT
+493 SGDVLPKT

-515 LVGIFAIDQAPTG
+515 LVGIFAIGQPPTG

-554 LVALVEQAIKGYSDA
+554 LIALVEQAIKNYNENDT
-569 EGSKIEKMGDTFTQV
+569 KIANMGDTFTQV
-584 MAFLNSRYRA
+584 MTFLNSRYRA

-627 QAFSE
+627 QAFRA

-646 ANILAKSEVS
+646 ANILAKSES
-656 VADNVDEALLSESAE
+656 AVAENVDETLLIEPAE
-671 QSLYGSVRQAQTAV
+671 QALYSNVHQAQLAV
-685 QPLLEQADYTQVLQ
+685 QPLLAQANYTQALQ

-706 PLTQFFDN
+706 PLTQFFDG
-714 VMVNSEDA
+714 VMVNSDDA

>member
-22 RDALQASVI
+22 RDALQASVTE
-31 AQLTEADI
+31 QLNEADI

-54 LQIQGISDKQ
+54 IRIEGISDKQ

-76 KAAFDA
+76 KAAFDSD
-82 EGNLSKAL
+82 GNPTRAAMGFAKGLGIDAS
-90 RGSVSSNIPFEN
+90 
-102 SQVLENFFRDSKDEK
+102 
-117 SNRNF
+117 
-122 KELIDKIN
+122 ELITINTDKGDYV
-130 KQGYKEVLEELN
+130 GY
-142 QKSISFLTKYGI
+142 
-154 KISVSGT
+154 
-161 SKGSYISFEQTI
+161 EQII
-173 QGQATTELLPA
+173 QGQETTELLPT

-232 TANQT
+232 TGKQT
-237 RGHRFHSPNYHEIAH
+237 RGHRFHSPDYHEITH
-252 AGNYE
+252 ANDYE
-257 QLLDGLKVVADFD
+257 QLLDDLKVVADFD
-270 KRQMLIKNQ
+270 KRQTLIKNQ
-279 VKALADE
+279 VKTLADE
-286 VNADAIVPQDLLDE
+286 VNADPIVPQDLLDE
-300 VTALVDFPIALRAS
+300 VTALVDFPIALRAN
-314 FEPRFLQVPQ
+314 FEARFLQVPQ

-414 SERIAKLAAFIAA
+414 SERIAKLAAFIAT

-433 QQIDIDETVRAGIL
+433 RDINVDETVRAAIL

-474 NNEPEAV
+474 NDEPEAV
-481 AASLEEQYLPKF
+481 AASLQEQYLPKF

-554 LVALVEQAIKGYSDA
+554 LVALVEQAIKGYSTS
-569 EGSKIEKMGDTFTQV
+569 EGSKIAKMGDTFTQV

-627 QAFSE
+627 QTFSE
-632 LSQASML
+632 LPQAEKL

-656 VADNVDEALLSESAE
+656 VADTVDEALLSEAAE
-671 QSLYGSVRQAQTAV
+671 QTLYQAVQQAQMAV
-685 QPLLEQADYTQVLQ
+685 KPLLETADYTQVLQ
-699 TLASLDE
+699 TLVSLDA
-706 PLTQFFDN
+706 PLTQFFAD

>member
-22 RDALQASVI
+22 RDALQASVTE
-31 AQLTEADI
+31 QLTEADI
-39 TFDSIKAFAAPRRLA
+39 SFDSIKAFAAPRRLA
-54 LQIQGISDKQ
+54 IQIQGISDKQ
-64 PDRSEQKRGPAI
+64 PDRTEEKRGPAI

-82 EGNLSKAL
+82 DGNPTRAAMGFAKGLGIEAS
-90 RGSVSSNIPFEN
+90 
-102 SQVLENFFRDSKDEK
+102 
-117 SNRNF
+117 
-122 KELIDKIN
+122 ELTTINTDKGDYV
-130 KQGYKEVLEELN
+130 GYV
-142 QKSISFLTKYGI
+142 
-154 KISVSGT
+154 
-161 SKGSYISFEQTI
+161 QTI

-220 SAVIDAT
+220 HAVIDAT

-232 TANQT
+232 TGTQT
-237 RGHRFHSPNYHEIAH
+237 RGHRFHSPDYHNIAH
-252 AGNYE
+252 ANDYE
-257 QLLDGLKVVADFD
+257 QLLDGLKVVVDFD

-286 VNADAIVPQDLLDE
+286 VSSDAIVPQSLLDE

-433 QQIDIDETVRAGIL
+433 RQINIDQTVRAGIL

-474 NNEPEAV
+474 NDEPEAV

-554 LVALVEQAIKGYSDA
+554 LVALVEQAIKGYSTA
-569 EGSKIEKMGDTFTQV
+569 EGSKIAKMGDTFTQV

-656 VADNVDEALLSESAE
+656 VADTVDEALLSEPAE
-671 QSLYGSVRQAQTAV
+671 QNLYASVKQAQTVV

-706 PLTQFFDN
+706 PLTQFFDS
-714 VMVNSEDA
+714 VMVNSEDT
-722 ALKNNRLALLK
+722 ALKANRLALLK

>member
-22 RDALQASVI
+22 RDALQASVTE
-31 AQLTEADI
+31 QLNEAEI
-39 TFDSIKAFAAPRRLA
+39 GFDSIKAFAAPRRLA
-54 LQIQGISDKQ
+54 LQIDGISDKQ
-64 PDRSEQKRGPAI
+64 PDRTEEKRGPAI

-82 EGNLSKAL
+82 DGNPTRAAMGFAKGLGIEAS
-90 RGSVSSNIPFEN
+90 
-102 SQVLENFFRDSKDEK
+102 
-117 SNRNF
+117 
-122 KELIDKIN
+122 ELITIN
-130 KQGYKEVLEELN
+130 TEKGDYVGYV
-142 QKSISFLTKYGI
+142 
-154 KISVSGT
+154 
-161 SKGSYISFEQTI
+161 QTI
-173 QGQATTELLPA
+173 QGQATTELLPT

-220 SAVIDAT
+220 TAVIDAT

-232 TANQT
+232 TGNQT
-237 RGHRFHSPNYHEIAH
+237 RGHRFHSPDYHEIAH
-252 AGNYE
+252 ANDYE

-270 KRQMLIKNQ
+270 KRQTLIKNQ

-286 VNADAIVPQDLLDE
+286 VNADPIVPQDLLDE
-300 VTALVDFPIALRAS
+300 VTALVDFPIALRAN
-314 FEPRFLQVPQ
+314 FEARFLQVPQ

-414 SERIAKLAAFIAA
+414 SERIAKLAAFIAT
-427 LMQQQG
+427 LMQEQG
-433 QQIDIDETVRAGIL
+433 RDINVDDTVRAAIL

-474 NNEPEAV
+474 NDEPEAV

-493 SGDVLPQT
+493 SGDVLPKT
-501 PIGICLALADRLDT
+501 PVGICLALADRLDT

-554 LVALVEQAIKGYSDA
+554 LVALVEQAIKGYSTAD
-569 EGSKIEKMGDTFTQV
+569 GSKIAKMGDTFTQV

-632 LSQASML
+632 LPQAEKL

-646 ANILAKSEVS
+646 ANILAKSEMS
-656 VADNVDEALLSESAE
+656 VADKVDETLLAEPAE
-671 QSLYGSVRQAQTAV
+671 QALYQAVQQAQTAV
-685 QPLLEQADYTQVLQ
+685 TPLLETADYTQILQ
-699 TLASLDE
+699 TLVSLDA
-706 PLTQFFDN
+706 PLTQFFAD

>member
-16 KSLKPL
+16 KSLKTL
-22 RDALQASVI
+22 RDALQASVTE
-31 AQLTEADI
+31 QLAEADI
-39 TFDSIKAFAAPRRLA
+39 SFESIKAFAAPRRLA
-54 LQIQGISDKQ
+54 LQIQNIANSQ

-82 EGNLSKAL
+82 EGNPSRAAIGFAKGLGIEPS
-90 RGSVSSNIPFEN
+90 
-102 SQVLENFFRDSKDEK
+102 
-117 SNRNF
+117 
-122 KELIDKIN
+122 ELMTINTDKGDYI
-130 KQGYKEVLEELN
+130 GY
-142 QKSISFLTKYGI
+142 
-154 KISVSGT
+154 
-161 SKGSYISFEQTI
+161 EQTI
-173 QGQATTELLPA
+173 RGQAVTELLPE

-195 AKRMRSGASRNE
+195 AKRMRSGMSKQE
-207 FVRPVQWAVLMQD
+207 FVRPVQWVVLMRDDQL
-220 SAVIDAT
+220 VEAT

-232 TANQT
+232 TGTQT
-237 RGHRFHSPNYHEIAH
+237 RGHRFHSPSFYNIDH
-252 AGNYE
+252 ADNYE
-257 QLLDGLKVVADFD
+257 SLLQSLKVVANFD
-270 KRQMLIKNQ
+270 KRKMLIKNQ
-279 VKALADE
+279 VKTLADQ
-286 VNADAIVPQDLLDE
+286 VNANAIMPQDLLDE

-388 KQPLFALTESLKTR
+388 KQPLFALTENLKSR
-402 VFQDKLGTIWEK
+402 VFQDKLGTIGHK

-433 QQIDIDETVRAGIL
+433 TPIDIDETVRAAIL
-447 SKADLASSLVG
+447 AKADLASSLVG

-474 NNEPEAV
+474 NGEPEAV

-493 SGDVLPQT
+493 SGDALPQT

-554 LVALVEQAIKGYSDA
+554 LVALVEQAVKNYSSIDNNLA
-569 EGSKIEKMGDTFTQV
+569 IDMGDTFTQV
-584 MAFLNSRYRA
+584 TSFLNSRYRA
-594 MYTEQGVSVDTI
+594 MYTEQGVNVDTI

-627 QAFSE
+627 QTFSE
-632 LSQASML
+632 LPQAAKL
-639 ADSNKRV
+639 AESNKRV
-646 ANILAKSEVS
+646 ANILAKSEGE
-656 VADNVDEALLSESAE
+656 VAEKVDEALLSEAAE
-671 QSLYGSVRQAQTAV
+671 QDLYNAVCQAQAQVT
-685 QPLLEQADYTQVLQ
+685 PLLEKADYTQILQ

-706 PLTQFFDN
+706 PLTQFFAE
-714 VMVNSEDA
+714 VMVNSENAD
-722 ALKNNRLALLK
+722 LKANRLALLK

>member
-22 RDALQASVI
+22 RDALQASVTE
-31 AQLTEADI
+31 QLNEAEI
-39 TFDSIKAFAAPRRLA
+39 GFDSIKAFAAPRRLA
-54 LQIQGISDKQ
+54 IQIEGISDKQ

-76 KAAFDA
+76 KAAFDSD
-82 EGNLSKAL
+82 GNPTRAAMGFAKGLGIDAS
-90 RGSVSSNIPFEN
+90 
-102 SQVLENFFRDSKDEK
+102 
-117 SNRNF
+117 
-122 KELIDKIN
+122 ELITINTDKGDYV
-130 KQGYKEVLEELN
+130 GY
-142 QKSISFLTKYGI
+142 
-154 KISVSGT
+154 
-161 SKGSYISFEQTI
+161 EQII
-173 QGQATTELLPA
+173 QGQATTELLPT

-220 SAVIDAT
+220 DAVIDAT

-232 TANQT
+232 TGKQT
-237 RGHRFHSPNYHEIAH
+237 RGHRFHSPDYHEITH
-252 AGNYE
+252 ANDYK
-257 QLLDGLKVVADFD
+257 QLLDDLKVVADFD
-270 KRQMLIKNQ
+270 KRQTLIKNQ
-279 VKALADE
+279 VKTLADE
-286 VNADAIVPQDLLDE
+286 VNADPIVPQDLLDE
-300 VTALVDFPIALRAS
+300 VTALVDFPIALRAN
-314 FEPRFLQVPQ
+314 FEARFLQVPQ

-402 VFQDKLGTIWEK
+402 VFQDKLGTIWQK
-414 SERIAKLAAFIAA
+414 SERIAKLAAFIAT

-433 QQIDIDETVRAGIL
+433 RDINVDETVRAAIL

-474 NNEPEAV
+474 NDEPEAV
-481 AASLEEQYLPKF
+481 AASLQEQYLPKF

-554 LVALVEQAIKGYSDA
+554 LVALVEQAIKGYSTS
-569 EGSKIEKMGDTFTQV
+569 EGSKIAKMGDTFTQV

-627 QAFSE
+627 QTFSE
-632 LSQASML
+632 LPQAEKL

-656 VADNVDEALLSESAE
+656 VADTVDEALLSEPAE
-671 QSLYGSVRQAQTAV
+671 QTLYQAVQQAQMAV
-685 QPLLEQADYTQVLQ
+685 KPLLETADYTQVLQ
-699 TLASLDE
+699 TLVSLDA
-706 PLTQFFDN
+706 PLTQFFAD

>member
-31 AQLTEADI
+31 EQLTEADI

-54 LQIQGISDKQ
+54 IQIEGISAKQ
-64 PDRSEQKRGPAI
+64 PDRTEEKRGPAI

-82 EGNLSKAL
+82 DGNPTRAAMGFAKGLGIEASELSTI
-90 RGSVSSNIPFEN
+90 NT
-102 SQVLENFFRDSKDEK
+102 
-117 SNRNF
+117 
-122 KELIDKIN
+122 DKGDYV
-130 KQGYKEVLEELN
+130 GYV
-142 QKSISFLTKYGI
+142 
-154 KISVSGT
+154 
-161 SKGSYISFEQTI
+161 QTI
-173 QGQATTELLPA
+173 QGQATTELLPT

-220 SAVIDAT
+220 DAVIDAT
-227 IQGHQ
+227 IQGHE
-232 TANQT
+232 TGNQT
-237 RGHRFHSPNYHEIAH
+237 RGHRFHSPEYHTIAH
-252 AGNYE
+252 ANDYE
-257 QLLDGLKVVADFD
+257 QLLDGLKVVVDFD

-279 VKALADE
+279 VKALSDE
-286 VNADAIVPQDLLDE
+286 VNSDAIVPQSLLDE

-339 LTDKAGKLQPYFIFI
+339 LTDKTGKLQPYFIFI
-354 TNIESKD
+354 TNIQSKD

-388 KQPLFALTESLKTR
+388 KQPLFALTENLKTR

-433 QQIDIDETVRAGIL
+433 QEIDIDETVRAGIL

-501 PIGICLALADRLDT
+501 SVGICLALADRLDT
-515 LVGIFAIDQAPTG
+515 LVGIFAIGQAPTG

-554 LVALVEQAIKGYSDA
+554 LVALVEQAIKSYSSS
-569 EGSKIEKMGDTFTQV
+569 ESRKIDKMGDTFTQV

-627 QAFSE
+627 QTFSD
-632 LSQASML
+632 LPQASML

-646 ANILAKSEVS
+646 ANILAKSEGA
-656 VADNVDEALLSESAE
+656 VADDINASLLTEDAE
-671 QSLYGSVRQAQTAV
+671 KSLYQTVQQAQLDVT
-685 QPLLEQADYTQVLQ
+685 PLLETANYTQVLQ
-699 TLASLDE
+699 TLTSLDA
-706 PLTQFFDN
+706 PLTQFFAD
-714 VMVNSEDA
+714 VMVNSEDV
-722 ALKNNRLALLK
+722 ALKANRLALLK

>member
-22 RDALQASVI
+22 RDALQASVTE
-31 AQLTEADI
+31 QLNEAEI
-39 TFDSIKAFAAPRRLA
+39 GFDSIKAFAAPRRLA
-54 LQIQGISDKQ
+54 IRIEGISDKQ

-76 KAAFDA
+76 KAAFDSD
-82 EGNLSKAL
+82 GNPTRAAMGFAKGLGIDAS
-90 RGSVSSNIPFEN
+90 
-102 SQVLENFFRDSKDEK
+102 
-117 SNRNF
+117 
-122 KELIDKIN
+122 ELITINTDKGDYV
-130 KQGYKEVLEELN
+130 GY
-142 QKSISFLTKYGI
+142 
-154 KISVSGT
+154 
-161 SKGSYISFEQTI
+161 EQII
-173 QGQATTELLPA
+173 QGQATTELLPT

-220 SAVIDAT
+220 DVVIDAT

-232 TANQT
+232 TGKQT
-237 RGHRFHSPNYHEIAH
+237 RGHRFHSPDYHEITH
-252 AGNYE
+252 ANDYE

-270 KRQMLIKNQ
+270 KRQTLIKNQ
-279 VKALADE
+279 VKTLADE
-286 VNADAIVPQDLLDE
+286 VNADPIVPQDLLDE
-300 VTALVDFPIALRAS
+300 VTALVDFPIALRAN
-314 FEPRFLQVPQ
+314 FEARFLQVPQ

-414 SERIAKLAAFIAA
+414 SERIAKLAAFIAT

-433 QQIDIDETVRAGIL
+433 RDINVDETVRAAIL

-474 NNEPEAV
+474 NDEPEAV
-481 AASLEEQYLPKF
+481 AASLQEQYLPKF

-554 LVALVEQAIKGYSDA
+554 LVALVEQAIKGYSTS
-569 EGSKIEKMGDTFTQV
+569 EGSKIAKMGDTFTQV

-627 QAFSE
+627 QTFSE
-632 LSQASML
+632 LPQAEKL

-646 ANILAKSEVS
+646 ANILVKSEVR
-656 VADNVDEALLSESAE
+656 VADTVDEALLSEPAE
-671 QSLYGSVRQAQTAV
+671 QTLYQAVQQAQTAV
-685 QPLLEQADYTQVLQ
+685 KPLLETADYTQVLQ
-699 TLASLDE
+699 TLVSLDA
-706 PLTQFFDN
+706 PLSDFFAD

>member
-22 RDALQASVI
+22 RDALQASVTE
-31 AQLTEADI
+31 QLTDADI
-39 TFDSIKAFAAPRRLA
+39 SFDSIKAFAAPRRLA
-54 LQIQGISDKQ
+54 IQIQGISDKQ
-64 PDRSEQKRGPAI
+64 PDRTEQKRGPAI

-82 EGNLSKAL
+82 DGNPTRAAMGFAKGLGIDAS
-90 RGSVSSNIPFEN
+90 
-102 SQVLENFFRDSKDEK
+102 
-117 SNRNF
+117 
-122 KELIDKIN
+122 ELTTINTDKGDYV
-130 KQGYKEVLEELN
+130 GY
-142 QKSISFLTKYGI
+142 
-154 KISVSGT
+154 
-161 SKGSYISFEQTI
+161 EQTI
-173 QGQATTELLPA
+173 HGQATTELLPA

-195 AKRMRSGASRNE
+195 AKRMRSGASRDE

-220 SAVIDAT
+220 DAIIDAT

-232 TANQT
+232 TGTQT
-237 RGHRFHSPNYHEIAH
+237 RGHRFHSPDYHTIAH
-252 AGNYE
+252 ANDYE
-257 QLLDGLKVVADFD
+257 QLLDSLKVVADFD

-286 VNADAIVPQDLLDE
+286 VNSDAIVPQNLLDE

-314 FEPRFLQVPQ
+314 FEARFLQVPQ

-354 TNIESKD
+354 TNIESKE

-414 SERIAKLAAFIAA
+414 SERIAKLAAFIAT

-433 QQIDIDETVRAGIL
+433 REISVDETVRAAIL

-463 QGIAGTYYARL
+463 QGVAGTYYARL
-474 NNEPEAV
+474 NGEPDAV

-554 LVALVEQAIKGYSDA
+554 LVALVEQAIRNYSDA
-569 EGSKIEKMGDTFTQV
+569 KGSKIAKMGDTFTQV

-646 ANILAKSEVS
+646 ANILAKSEMS
-656 VADNVDEALLSESAE
+656 VADTVDEALLAEPAE
-671 QSLYGSVRQAQTAV
+671 QSLYSSVREAQTAV
-685 QPLLEQADYTQVLQ
+685 TPLLEKADYTQVLQ

-714 VMVNSEDA
+714 VMVNSEDD

>member
-22 RDALQASVI
+22 RDALQASVTE
-31 AQLTEADI
+31 QLNEAEI
-39 TFDSIKAFAAPRRLA
+39 SFDSIKAFAAPRRLA
-54 LQIQGISDKQ
+54 IQIEGISDKQ

-76 KAAFDA
+76 KAAFDSD
-82 EGNLSKAL
+82 GNPTRAAMGFAKGLGIDAS
-90 RGSVSSNIPFEN
+90 
-102 SQVLENFFRDSKDEK
+102 
-117 SNRNF
+117 
-122 KELIDKIN
+122 ELITINTDKGDYV
-130 KQGYKEVLEELN
+130 GY
-142 QKSISFLTKYGI
+142 
-154 KISVSGT
+154 
-161 SKGSYISFEQTI
+161 EQII
-173 QGQATTELLPA
+173 QGQATTELLPT

-220 SAVIDAT
+220 DAVIDAT

-232 TANQT
+232 TGKQT
-237 RGHRFHSPNYHEIAH
+237 RGHRFHSPDYHEITH
-252 AGNYE
+252 ANDYE

-270 KRQMLIKNQ
+270 KRQTLIKNQ
-279 VKALADE
+279 VKTLADE
-286 VNADAIVPQDLLDE
+286 VNADPIVPQDLLDE
-300 VTALVDFPIALRAS
+300 VTALVDFPIALRAN

-414 SERIAKLAAFIAA
+414 SERIAKLAAFIAT

-433 QQIDIDETVRAGIL
+433 RDINVDETVRAAIL

-481 AASLEEQYLPKF
+481 AASLQEQYLPKF

-554 LVALVEQAIKGYSDA
+554 LVALVEQAIKGYSTS
-569 EGSKIEKMGDTFTQV
+569 EGSKIAKMGDTFTQV

-627 QAFSE
+627 QTFSE
-632 LSQASML
+632 LPQAEEL

-656 VADNVDEALLSESAE
+656 VADTVDEALLSEPAE
-671 QSLYGSVRQAQTAV
+671 QTLYQAVQQAQMAV
-685 QPLLEQADYTQVLQ
+685 KPLLETADYTQVLQ
-699 TLASLDE
+699 TLVSLDA
-706 PLTQFFDN
+706 PLSDFFAD

>member
-22 RDALQASVI
+22 RDALQASVTE
-31 AQLTEADI
+31 QLTEADI

-54 LQIQGISDKQ
+54 IQIQGISDKQ

-76 KAAFDA
+76 KAAFDSD
-82 EGNLSKAL
+82 GNPTRAAMGFAKGLGIEAS
-90 RGSVSSNIPFEN
+90 
-102 SQVLENFFRDSKDEK
+102 
-117 SNRNF
+117 
-122 KELIDKIN
+122 ELITINTDKGDYV
-130 KQGYKEVLEELN
+130 GY
-142 QKSISFLTKYGI
+142 
-154 KISVSGT
+154 
-161 SKGSYISFEQTI
+161 EQVI
-173 QGQATTELLPA
+173 DGQATTELLPA

-220 SAVIDAT
+220 STVIDAT

-232 TANQT
+232 TGTQT
-237 RGHRFHSPNYHEIAH
+237 RGHRFHSPDYYTIAH
-252 AGNYE
+252 ANDYE

-300 VTALVDFPIALRAS
+300 VTALVDFPIALRAN
-314 FEPRFLQVPQ
+314 FEARFLQVPQ

-414 SERIAKLAAFIAA
+414 SERIAKLAAFIAT

-433 QQIDIDETVRAGIL
+433 RDINVDETVRAAIL

-474 NNEPEAV
+474 NGEPEAV

-554 LVALVEQAIKGYSDA
+554 LVALVEQAIKGYSTSD
-569 EGSKIEKMGDTFTQV
+569 GSKIAKMGDTFTQV

-627 QAFSE
+627 QTFSKV
-632 LSQASML
+632 SQASML

-656 VADNVDEALLSESAE
+656 VADNVDEALLSEPAE
-671 QSLYGSVRQAQTAV
+671 QELYQAVQQAQKAV
-685 QPLLEQADYTQVLQ
+685 KPLLETADYTQVLQ
-699 TLASLDE
+699 TLVSLDA
-706 PLTQFFDN
+706 PLTQFFAD
-714 VMVNSEDA
+714 VMVNSDDA